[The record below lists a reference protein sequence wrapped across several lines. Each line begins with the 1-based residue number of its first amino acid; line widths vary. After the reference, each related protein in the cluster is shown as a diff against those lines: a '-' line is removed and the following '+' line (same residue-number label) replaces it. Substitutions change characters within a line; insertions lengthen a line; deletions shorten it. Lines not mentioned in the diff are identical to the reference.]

1 VQVGWPLTVGSISLE
16 EGALHKRMPLEW
28 KEIGWVRVRA
38 DGDGGFWTLAEEFVP
53 GTRLLR
59 VRVSSRDPNGQAV
72 PTSWSQANGVPC
84 GPDGDPAITA
94 PTGILC
100 SAAACGALIGKIGG
114 STADI
119 PDTAGGSAGPYAGKK
134 VFAVGHDC
142 IVSLPAAGDGGPLF
156 LTMNDKPQGFV
167 AHTGELLVFLQYYP
181 LQ

>member
-1 VQVGWPLTVGSISLE
+1 
-16 EGALHKRMPLEW
+16 MPLDW
-28 KEIGWVRVRA
+28 QNIGWVRVPA
-38 DGDGGFWTLAEEFVP
+38 DGAGGFWTLAEEFVP
-53 GTRLLR
+53 GIRLLR
-59 VRVSSRDPNGQAV
+59 VRVAGQDRDGNAV
-72 PTSWSQANGVPC
+72 PTVWSQANGVPC

-119 PDTAGGSAGPYAGKK
+119 PDTVGGAGGSYSGKK

-142 IVSLPAAGDGGPLF
+142 ILSLPAASDGGPLF
-156 LTMNDKPQGFV
+156 LTMNDKPQGFPG
-167 AHTGELLVFLQYYP
+167 HTGELLVFLQYYP